1 MRVVIQRVLE
11 GRVRVEGEVV
21 GSIGPGVVVLL
32 GVDRGDGEKE
42 VDELVQRIAHFRM
55 FEDESGRMGRS
66 ILEVGAELLLVS
78 QVTLCRQPRKG
89 SRPSFDQAEKPDVAR
104 QLLLR
109 FEESL
114 RVEGVERI
122 SGGRFGARMQVE
134 MVGDGPV
141 TFVFESQAGWSQTP
155 EIS

>member
-21 GSIGPGVVVLL
+21 GSIGSGVVVLL
-32 GVDRGDGEKE
+32 GVDRGDGEKDVE
-42 VDELVQRIAHFRM
+42 ELVQRVVHFRM
-55 FEDESGRMGRS
+55 FEDGSGRMGRS
-66 ILEVGAELLLVS
+66 LLEAEAELLLVS

-104 QLLLR
+104 SLLLR

-114 RVEGVERI
+114 RAEGVERI
-122 SGGRFGARMQVE
+122 STGRFGARMQVE

-141 TFVFESQAGWSQTP
+141 TFVFESQGRLSQTS